1 MSRRFF
7 YTTLP
12 IEHVN
17 GKMSRAAQKVK
28 NAQNSNP
35 SESAFY
41 YGYRHKKSNLSRY
54 GLREIPR
61 NLTANPYTAAEQGNK
76 DNFAQAVRNAKTI
89 IATPAMKSKLLPLF
103 ERSDYHRLYN
113 FAVAKCRENGGEIPP
128 EIL

>member
-17 GKMSRAAQKVK
+17 GKMSRSSQKVK

-76 DNFAQAVRNAKTI
+76 EDFAQAVRNAKTI
-89 IATPAMKSKLLPLF
+89 IATPMMKDKLQPLF
-103 ERSDYHRLYN
+103 ERSNYQRFYN